1 MNTTDLW
8 DRMKEES
15 AAPGAYEKLLAET
28 ATPEEGEKSPSSLGE
43 PAADAQRREG
53 LVSLFGNAEVKETPT
68 ETPTNEVESNELLDV
83 PPPRPDSIVSRQD
96 SGGMEMAVPDE
107 VSKPTAQPIVAKP
120 VVKTVAKKPATT
132 QSAVAGQ
139 NAIDKTASAIQDVIL
154 ANNKPEN
161 YTRAAVEIKDANGNV
176 QGHLTNFGS
185 FNRYPKTDGSVEWYN
200 SAGKKVDA
208 PNSMKQQDRQKNLA
222 EKKYDF
228 DRLTLEQRNKRR
240 EEYNY
245 AMADVAARATSQ
257 LRGGQGEVKQSK
269 NGNYYRIVRFG
280 NTDEG
285 GPIKDAN
292 EKMTSMGRQSR
303 LKSIVAAIRTD
314 KDGNPLKG
322 ERVQLRMAV
331 EPTGGVNA
339 KSAVEIKN
347 IDMGRAMSQFAK
359 AFETLNGVSEEE
371 ARNAT
376 FNSFG
381 GKDIYGSDNPL
392 GWKLSEKKVTP
403 EDIAKEKIAE
413 DARQFDVKSKMQSE
427 QFDANMKETIRQFDA
442 TLDAKQKTALSDA
455 YAKSQGNPVDF
466 IKALPKEFTAG
477 LFSSNVQKKDADGN
491 PVYDENNA
499 PVMESLSPVE
509 LLKRA
514 NALFDFAKVKAG
526 VNVTPPTGAGY
537 AITKQ
542 DAQKIDAVNELN
554 RRGKYGKRPDG
565 SLKGEGWLGELKLP
579 NGGVATEY
587 TVGVNIGGKEIDIPT
602 LVPGLTKEEV
612 DVMVNY
618 IIPNNKPI
626 PESVMQKA
634 VEHAKQKM
642 NKGESVFAP
651 IATAAPASVQP
662 QTPTAAST
670 STSKAQELTD
680 KMKGRAAT
688 GGAAKPQVPRDNVA
702 KPQDGVARPQ
712 AEVQA
717 EIESIRRAV
726 NGRQQAA
733 RAELTRKYKT
743 VQDVAKDV
751 IKTLNA
757 EGAINSIVAPDGT
770 RRKDLTPREKGQ
782 IISSVKQKFR
792 DAGLEG
798 WWTTNVEE
806 YTQENRGGQL
816 SQDAILDKLLKGWNN
831 KTAPFVYGYK
841 RN

>member
-1 MNTTDLW
+1 
-8 DRMKEES
+8 
-15 AAPGAYEKLLAET
+15 
-28 ATPEEGEKSPSSLGE
+28 
-43 PAADAQRREG
+43 
-53 LVSLFGNAEVKETPT
+53 
-68 ETPTNEVESNELLDV
+68 
-83 PPPRPDSIVSRQD
+83 
-96 SGGMEMAVPDE
+96 
-107 VSKPTAQPIVAKP
+107 
-120 VVKTVAKKPATT
+120 
-132 QSAVAGQ
+132 
-139 NAIDKTASAIQDVIL
+139 
-154 ANNKPEN
+154 
-161 YTRAAVEIKDANGNV
+161 
-176 QGHLTNFGS
+176 
-185 FNRYPKTDGSVEWYN
+185 
-200 SAGKKVDA
+200 
-208 PNSMKQQDRQKNLA
+208 
-222 EKKYDF
+222 
-228 DRLTLEQRNKRR
+228 
-240 EEYNY
+240 
-245 AMADVAARATSQ
+245 
-257 LRGGQGEVKQSK
+257 
-269 NGNYYRIVRFG
+269 
-280 NTDEG
+280 
-285 GPIKDAN
+285 
-292 EKMTSMGRQSR
+292 
-303 LKSIVAAIRTD
+303 
-314 KDGNPLKG
+314 
-322 ERVQLRMAV
+322 MAV

-392 GWKLSEKKVTP
+392 GWKLSERKVTP

-442 TLDAKQKTALSDA
+442 TLDAKQKTAISDA
-455 YAKSQGNPVDF
+455 YAKSQGNSLEF

-499 PVMESLSPVE
+499 PVMEPLSAVE

-514 NALFDFAKVKAG
+514 NALFDFAKVKSG
-526 VNVTPPTGAGY
+526 GNVTPPTGAGY

-554 RRGKYGKRPDG
+554 RRK
-565 SLKGEGWLGELKLP
+565 
-579 NGGVATEY
+579 
-587 TVGVNIGGKEIDIPT
+587 KEKQ
-602 LVPGLTKEEV
+602 GQQ
-612 DVMVNY
+612 
-618 IIPNNKPI
+618 
-626 PESVMQKA
+626 SV
-634 VEHAKQKM
+634 
-642 NKGESVFAP
+642 
-651 IATAAPASVQP
+651 P
-662 QTPTAAST
+662 QTGT
-670 STSKAQELTD
+670 STQTQTQTTSNANPSSQNGSGMSAVKVVPSPVQGEKSQELIN
-680 KMKGRAAT
+680 KMKGRVAT
-688 GGAAKPQVPRDNVA
+688 GSAAKPQVPRDNVA

-717 EIESIRRAV
+717 EIENIRRAV

-757 EGAINSIVAPDGT
+757 EGTINSIVAPDGT

>member
-28 ATPEEGEKSPSSLGE
+28 ATPGEGESPSSLGE

-53 LVSLFGNAEVKETPT
+53 MVSLFGNAEVKETPT
-68 ETPTNEVESNELLDV
+68 DEVEREELLDV
-83 PPPRPDSIVSRQD
+83 PPPRPDSMVSRQD

-107 VSKPTAQPIVAKP
+107 VSTPTAQPIVAKP
-120 VVKTVAKKPATT
+120 AVKTVAKPVVGKPATT

-139 NAIDKTASAIQDVIL
+139 SAIDKTASAIQDVIL

-185 FNRYPKTDGSVEWYN
+185 FNRYTKTDGSVEWYN

-208 PNSMKQQDRQKNLA
+208 PGSMKQQDKQKTLA
-222 EKKYDF
+222 EKNYDF

-269 NGNYYRIVRFG
+269 NNNFYRIVRFG

-347 IDMGRAMSQFAK
+347 IDLGRAMSQYAK
-359 AFETLNGVSEEE
+359 AFATLNGVSEDE

-392 GWKLSEKKVTP
+392 GWKLSERKITP
-403 EDIAKEKIAE
+403 EDVAKEKLAE

-455 YAKSQGNPVDF
+455 YAKSQGNPIDF

-477 LFSSNVQKKDADGN
+477 LFSSNVQKKDAAGN
-491 PVYDENNA
+491 PVFDENDA
-499 PVMESLSPVE
+499 PVMESLSEVE

-514 NALFDFAKVKAG
+514 NALYDFAKLKVG
-526 VNVTPPTGAGY
+526 GNVTPPTGAGY
-537 AITKQ
+537 TITKQ
-542 DAQKIDAVNELN
+542 DTQIIDAVKNELN
-554 RRGKYGKRPDG
+554 RRK
-565 SLKGEGWLGELKLP
+565 
-579 NGGVATEY
+579 
-587 TVGVNIGGKEIDIPT
+587 KE
-602 LVPGLTKEEV
+602 
-612 DVMVNY
+612 
-618 IIPNNKPI
+618 
-626 PESVMQKA
+626 
-634 VEHAKQKM
+634 KQDQQSTPQTQTTS
-642 NKGESVFAP
+642 NANPSSA
-651 IATAAPASVQP
+651 QP
-662 QTPTAAST
+662 QTPTVAST
-670 STSKAQELTD
+670 STSNAQKLTD
-680 KMKGRAAT
+680 IMKGRVAT
-688 GGAAKPQVPRDNVA
+688 GGAVNPQVPRDNIT
-702 KPQDGVARPQ
+702 KPQDGVAIPQ

-717 EIESIRRAV
+717 VIESIRRTV

-757 EGAINSIVAPDGT
+757 EGVIKSIVAPDGT

-792 DAGLEG
+792 DAGLDG

-831 KTAPFVYGYK
+831 KTAPFVYGYN

>member
-15 AAPGAYEKLLAET
+15 AAPGAYEKLLAEA

-68 ETPTNEVESNELLDV
+68 ETPTNEVESDELLDV

-139 NAIDKTASAIQDVIL
+139 SAIDKTASAIQDVIL

-185 FNRYPKTDGSVEWYN
+185 FNRYTKTDGSVEWYN

-208 PNSMKQQDRQKNLA
+208 PNSMKQQDGQKTLA

-269 NGNYYRIVRFG
+269 NGNFYRIVRFG

-359 AFETLNGVSEEE
+359 AFATLNGVSEEE
-371 ARNAT
+371 AHNAT

-403 EDIAKEKIAE
+403 EDVAKEKIAE

-491 PVYDENNA
+491 PVYDENYA

-542 DAQKIDAVNELN
+542 DAQIIDSVNELN
-554 RRGKYGKRPDG
+554 RRK
-565 SLKGEGWLGELKLP
+565 
-579 NGGVATEY
+579 
-587 TVGVNIGGKEIDIPT
+587 KE
-602 LVPGLTKEEV
+602 KQ
-612 DVMVNY
+612 NQQ
-618 IIPNNKPI
+618 
-626 PESVMQKA
+626 SV
-634 VEHAKQKM
+634 
-642 NKGESVFAP
+642 
-651 IATAAPASVQP
+651 P
-662 QTPTAAST
+662 QTQTT
-670 STSKAQELTD
+670 SNANPSSQNVSAMPNAKVVPSPVQGEKSQELIN
-680 KMKGRAAT
+680 KMKGSAAT

-757 EGAINSIVAPDGT
+757 EGTINSIVAPDGT